1 MLPLM
6 PTAAL
11 KAGEVVAADAEPVE
25 EARGVEVAAAEE
37 PAAPELV
44 GVTEP
49 EPVAEAEAEAE
60 LEAEEDSLALELEL
74 ALALALELLVS
85 VALALVEEGALL
97 LEVDELPLEVVSIG
111 GTTMGWPAEEH

>member
-1 MLPLM
+1 M
-6 PTAAL
+6 

-49 EPVAEAEAEAE
+49 EPVAEAEAE

-97 LEVDELPLEVVSIG
+97 LEVDELAPEVVVSIG